1 MDIVVVSMGRQRQQ
15 GVTGVLFAL
24 LLATVVM
31 SLLVLAVDGNRLYS
45 EYRSLQTQANAAAIA
60 AADAAQACGGTDV
73 SAAGIAA
80 RALQAATDS
89 GFQGGAA
96 KVAVAT
102 GLLQTG
108 ADQRLGFV
116 ARPLKQS
123 NAVQVVLQSS
133 TPRSRFLPGWLAG
146 TMDMRAGATASK
158 ELLGSFSATGDTA
171 IVGGD
176 LNQANLLN
184 SLLGAVLL
192 GPGQRFHLSPTNY
205 EQLSQTLVDV
215 GDLMDRLGVGQL
227 ADALPLR
234 ADSLASALRD
244 MEGVTSPAGE
254 LLDGLLANA
263 GLDTLK
269 VADVLQVATDARVPR
284 DAKLPLYGLIMS
296 MTLNLAQDGVFQ
308 LPVTTLDIPGITS
321 VEAELHVGRP
331 PAVATG
337 LALQDAAGQ
346 WETRFHTA
354 DISLALVAHLDVLGL
369 LTLDLPLAVDTGS
382 GDGVLVAASC
392 RAGLSNQAAF
402 DVAVQSSVARIV
414 TGSLDTDGKL
424 QPAPLNVSA
433 LFGLLKIEADMD
445 TNIPSQVPATLTF
458 TTDLHAAQQPG
469 HALLSLGVGGGLDGL
484 AADLDL
490 KLTAL
495 GIGIPVPLGVLKDTI
510 NTLVNTLGQSVLD
523 PLLAALGVQLG
534 RMDVTLAYAGQEP
547 VRLVPGVDVAP

>member
-1 MDIVVVSMGRQRQQ
+1 MDVLMVSVGRRRQQ

-24 LLATVVM
+24 LLSAVAM

-45 EYRSLQTQANAAAIA
+45 EYRSLQTQANVAAIA
-60 AADAAQACGGTDV
+60 AADAAQACGGADV
-73 SAAGIAA
+73 STVGIAG
-80 RALQAATDS
+80 RALEAATSS
-89 GFQGGAA
+89 GFQGDAA
-96 KVAVAT
+96 QVTVKT
-102 GLLQTG
+102 GLLQG
-108 ADQRLGFV
+108 GVDKRLDFV

-123 NAVQVVLQSS
+123 NAVQVVLQKT

-146 TMDMRAGATASK
+146 SMNMRAGATASK
-158 ELLGSFSATGDTA
+158 ELFGSFSATGETA

-184 SLLGAVLL
+184 SLLGSVLL

-205 EQLSQTLVDV
+205 DQLSQTLVDV
-215 GDLMDRLGVGQL
+215 GDLMDRLGVDHL

-263 GLDTLK
+263 GLNTFR
-269 VADVLQVATDARVPR
+269 VSDVLQVVTNANVPR

-296 MTLNLAQDGVFQ
+296 MTLNLAQGSVFQ

-331 PAVATG
+331 PAVG
-337 LALQDAAGQ
+337 IGVALQDANGQ
-346 WETRFHTA
+346 WQTHFHTA

-382 GDGVLVAASC
+382 GSGVLVAASC

-414 TGSLDTDGKL
+414 TGSLDADGKL
-424 QPAPLNVSA
+424 QSEPLNVSA
-433 LFGLLKIEADMD
+433 LLGLLKIEADMD
-445 TNIPSQVPATLTF
+445 TNIPSQVPTILTF
-458 TTDLHAAQQPG
+458 DTDLHAAQQPDYVP
-469 HALLSLGVGGGLDGL
+469 LSLGVGGGLDGL
-484 AADLDL
+484 SADLNL

-495 GIGIPVPLGVLKDTI
+495 GIGIPVPLGMLKDSI
-510 NTLVNTLGQSVLD
+510 NMLVNALGTSVLD

-534 RMDVTLAYAGQEP
+534 RVNVTLAYAGQEP
-547 VRLVPGVDVAP
+547 VRLVPGVDLTP